1 MLRKHQPAK
10 IIVAVP
16 VLPYDTLA
24 VFEKILMNFVFNSL
38 KDFRGVGRFRRL
50 STGRRRRSNPDVEN
64 YASACVNNIHNTNQL
79 FKKQKL
85 WNN

>member
-24 VFEKILMNFVFNSL
+24 VFQK
-38 KDFRGVGRFRRL
+38 
-50 STGRRRRSNPDVEN
+50 
-64 YASACVNNIHNTNQL
+64 NTDE
-79 FKKQKL
+79 FSI
-85 WNN
+85 